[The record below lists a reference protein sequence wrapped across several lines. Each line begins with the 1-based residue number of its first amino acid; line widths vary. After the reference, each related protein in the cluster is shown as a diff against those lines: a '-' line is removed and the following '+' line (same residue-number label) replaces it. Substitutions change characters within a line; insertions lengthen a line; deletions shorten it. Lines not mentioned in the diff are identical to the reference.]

1 LAKFK
6 FSLEKV
12 LDYRWLKEQEAK
24 REYASAQK
32 ALTEQEDI
40 FQQINQEKENL
51 MEVRESTINRM
62 QVQQWYLLD
71 LNQRLIATTE
81 AIKEMSRYVEQALS
95 VYIEAQQER
104 KILEKLSEKQLAEY
118 QIEMN
123 REEQKM
129 LDEMANRK
137 QIS

>member
-1 LAKFK
+1 MAKSK

-95 VYIEAQQER
+95 VYIEAQKER

>member
-81 AIKEMSRYVEQALS
+81 AIKEMSRYV
-95 VYIEAQQER
+95 
-104 KILEKLSEKQLAEY
+104 
-118 QIEMN
+118 
-123 REEQKM
+123 
-129 LDEMANRK
+129 
-137 QIS
+137 

>member
-1 LAKFK
+1 M
-6 FSLEKV
+6 
-12 LDYRWLKEQEAK
+12 DYRWLKEQEAK

-81 AIKEMSRYVEQALS
+81 AIKEMSHYVEQALS
-95 VYIEAQQER
+95 VYIEAQKER

>member
-1 LAKFK
+1 MAKFK

-81 AIKEMSRYVEQALS
+81 TIKEMSRYVEQALS
-95 VYIEAQQER
+95 VYIEAQKER

>member
-1 LAKFK
+1 MAKFK

>member
-1 LAKFK
+1 M
-6 FSLEKV
+6 
-12 LDYRWLKEQEAK
+12 DYRWLKEQEAK

>member
-1 LAKFK
+1 MAKFK

-95 VYIEAQQER
+95 VYIEAQKER

>member
-81 AIKEMSRYVEQALS
+81 AIKEMSHYVEQALS
-95 VYIEAQQER
+95 VYIEAQKER
-104 KILEKLSEKQLAEY
+104 KILEKLSET
-118 QIEMN
+118 ISRISN
-123 REEQKM
+123 RNESRRAK
-129 LDEMANRK
+129 NVR
-137 QIS
+137 

>member
-1 LAKFK
+1 M
-6 FSLEKV
+6 
-12 LDYRWLKEQEAK
+12 DYRWLKEQEAK

-95 VYIEAQQER
+95 VYIEAQKER

-118 QIEMN
+118 QIEMI

>member
-1 LAKFK
+1 MAKFK

-81 AIKEMSRYVEQALS
+81 AIKEMSHYVEQALS
-95 VYIEAQQER
+95 VYIEAQKER

>member
-1 LAKFK
+1 MAKFK

-95 VYIEAQQER
+95 VYIEAQKER

-118 QIEMN
+118 QIEMI